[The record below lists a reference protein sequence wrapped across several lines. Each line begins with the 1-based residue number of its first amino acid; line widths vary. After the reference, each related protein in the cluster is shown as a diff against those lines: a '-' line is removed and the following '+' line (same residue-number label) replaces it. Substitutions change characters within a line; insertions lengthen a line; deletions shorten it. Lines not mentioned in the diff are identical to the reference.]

1 MEKLSFESTVMLR
14 NGVRMPRLGYG
25 SAEIAPTVE
34 EQTKIVRD
42 AIEVGYRL
50 IDTANIYHTERAVGK
65 AVKES
70 GIDREKFFI
79 STKIWNNDARK
90 GRKEII
96 KDFEESLRRLD
107 MEYVDLLFVHWPVQG
122 QLIETWEVMQDIY
135 YSGRA
140 RALGL
145 TNVKRY
151 HHLDVMKN
159 CELYPHVQQD
169 TYNPLARN
177 LYEKIF
183 CDTHGIVY
191 EAFLPIIR
199 GKVNGIPKL
208 QEIADNHNKS
218 IIQIVLRWDLQS
230 GVCTIPRTANK
241 EHMISNADI
250 FDFELTDQEMKSIN
264 DLNVE
269 QESNWD
275 TENFNF

>member
-1 MEKLSFESTVMLR
+1 MEKLSFDSTVTLR
-14 NGVRMPRLGYG
+14 NGVEMPRLGYG
-25 SAEIAPTVE
+25 SAEIAPTLK
-34 EQTKIVRD
+34 EQVVILRN
-42 AIEVGYRL
+42 AIDVGYRL
-50 IDTANIYHTERAVGK
+50 IDTANMYHTERAVGQ

-70 GIDREKFFI
+70 GIDREKFFVT
-79 STKIWNNDARK
+79 TKIWNNDARK

-107 MEYVDLLFVHWPVQG
+107 TDYVDLLFVHWPVQG
-122 QLIETWEVMQDIY
+122 KMHETWEVMQDIY
-135 YSGRA
+135 FSGRA

-151 HHLDVMKN
+151 HHLDIMQN
-159 CELYPHVQQD
+159 FEEYAHVQQD
-169 TYNPLARN
+169 SYNPLCRN

-183 CDTHGIVY
+183 CENHGIQY

-199 GKVNGIPKL
+199 GRVNEIPELKV
-208 QEIADNHNKS
+208 IAEKHNKS

-241 EHMISNADI
+241 DHMISNADI
-250 FDFELTDQEMKSIN
+250 FDFELSDEEMRMIN
-264 DLNVE
+264 SLNEE
-269 QESNWD
+269 QECNWD